1 MANPIEDSVYQVLA
15 ALFENDPSG
24 EGEFEGADIASFT
37 GLSARSINDAVEI
50 LDNRALINRFDYMGT
65 SPFDFGQVSL
75 NARGKHLYYEHKQS
89 QSPKKA
95 HNSMKVFISHSS
107 KDIRVVKEVVQLLRS
122 ALNLATK
129 DIRCTSL
136 EGYRLPVGV
145 TTDKQLKAE
154 ILGSE
159 VLVGLISAESINSHY
174 VLFELGARWGTDRPI
189 APLIIDD
196 KGASVLKGPLQGINA
211 LDAHVE
217 GQLFQFVTDIG
228 EILGITPE
236 GPGSYQHHIKDV
248 VSSLSPVRE
257 KGGVA
262 SEKMTNDAPEESSS
276 SIPQPA
282 DDYSDSDTVIKA
294 HCKKAWA
301 TDFQMQTH
309 CIKEQRGGV
318 QLLQQGKPA
327 DIEQD
332 DFLAIRKKAA
342 ADWPDDFYMRAH
354 QEKEQFQALRTLRE
368 M

>member
-1 MANPIEDSVYQVLA
+1 
-15 ALFENDPSG
+15 
-24 EGEFEGADIASFT
+24 
-37 GLSARSINDAVEI
+37 
-50 LDNRALINRFDYMGT
+50 MGK
-65 SPFDFGQVSL
+65 SPFEFGQVSL
-75 NARGKHLYYEHKQS
+75 NARGKHLYYERKQS

-95 HNSMKVFISHSS
+95 QNSMKVFVSHSS
-107 KDIRVVKEVVQLLRS
+107 RDIKVVKEVVQLLRS
-122 ALNLATK
+122 ALNLTTK

-145 TTDKQLKAE
+145 TTDRQLKAE
-154 ILGSE
+154 ILDSE

-228 EILGITPE
+228 EILGIAPE
-236 GPGSYQHHIKDV
+236 SPGSYQHHIKDV
-248 VSSLSPVRE
+248 ILSLAQE
-257 KGGVA
+257 KSGVA
-262 SEKMTNDAPEESSS
+262 SEESRSPVLQQS
-276 SIPQPA
+276 
-282 DDYSDSDTVIKA
+282 DDYSDSDTTIKA
-294 HCKKAWA
+294 HCKKVWP
-301 TDFQMQTH
+301 TDFHMQTH

-318 QLLQQGKPA
+318 QLLQQGRPT

-332 DFLAIRKKAA
+332 DFLAIREKAA

-354 QEKEQFQALRTLRE
+354 QEKEQFQAIRTLRE